1 MVQEI
6 IKLKN
11 IGSNDIPK
19 YKKVFNAFKE
29 SIETN
34 VFKPGDSIPSIN
46 EFSKDY
52 KISRDT
58 VFKAYKLLKDEGF
71 IKSTP
76 NKGYYITDNK
86 IKVLLLISTFKAY
99 KEVLYHSFMQNLPS
113 NVIVDLQFHHFSVKN
128 FKSMLDAQNGK
139 YYKYIV
145 MGFDHPEVKKAINKI
160 DENQL
165 LLIDW
170 DLHSKKTSNF
180 ILQDFG
186 LGFYNCLEEALP
198 LFKKYKS
205 VKFIYPEF
213 TYHPWESVVF
223 FKKFCKTH
231 NLEFDVI
238 KNSKLFTVNENTAYI
253 SVNDRMLYKLLDQCL
268 DANFVLGKDVGVL
281 SYNETPIKR
290 FTYKGISVV
299 SVDFQKFGAKAAE
312 FITSDAPMQTYLPT
326 KLILRESL

>member
-1 MVQEI
+1 MIESL
-6 IKLKN
+6 IKIKN

-34 VFKPGDSIPSIN
+34 AFKPGDSIPSIN

-52 KISRDT
+52 KLSRDT
-58 VFKAYKLLKDEGF
+58 VFKAYKLLKVEGF

-113 NVIVDLQFHHFSVKN
+113 NVIVDLQFHHYSVKN
-128 FKSMLDAQNGK
+128 FKSMLDIQNGK
-139 YYKYIV
+139 YYKYVI

-160 DENQL
+160 DNSRL

-170 DLHSKKTSNF
+170 DLHSKKANNF
-180 ILQDFG
+180 LFQDFG
-186 LGFYNCLEEALP
+186 QGFHNCLEQALH
-198 LFKKYKS
+198 LFKKYNS
-205 VKFIYPEF
+205 ISFVYPEF
-213 TYHPWESVVF
+213 TYHPWESVVY
-223 FKKFCKTH
+223 FKKFCQTH
-231 NLEFDVI
+231 NLKFDVV
-238 KNSKLFTVNENTAYI
+238 KSSKKFVVNKKTAYI
-253 SVNDRMLYKLLDQCL
+253 TVNDRMLYELLDQCV
-268 DANFVLGKDVGVL
+268 ACNFELGKDVGVL

-299 SVDFQKFGAKAAE
+299 SVDFREFGFKAAE
-312 FITSDAPMQTYLPT
+312 FITNNISMQQYLPT